1 VQTTSHATG
10 SAFSIGFV
18 NSYGQ
23 IGGAIGPQIFRS
35 KYAPH
40 YTIPFSVAM
49 GLVGTCA
56 ILTLIT
62 WWVTRYTES
71 ETRRIKQAKMAAEKK
86 GETIL
91 ADVVDK
97 DLKPNRSSRD

>member
-1 VQTTSHATG
+1 MQTTSHATG

-23 IGGAIGPQIFRS
+23 IGGAIGPQIFKS

-40 YTIPFSVAM
+40 YTVPFSVAM
-49 GLVGTCA
+49 GLVGCCA
-56 ILTLIT
+56 ILTCIT
-62 WWVTRYTES
+62 WWVTRGTES
-71 ETRRIKQAKMAAEKK
+71 ETRRIKQAKMAADRR

-91 ADVVDK
+91 GDVVDK
-97 DLKPNRSSRD
+97 DLKSRRAIKD